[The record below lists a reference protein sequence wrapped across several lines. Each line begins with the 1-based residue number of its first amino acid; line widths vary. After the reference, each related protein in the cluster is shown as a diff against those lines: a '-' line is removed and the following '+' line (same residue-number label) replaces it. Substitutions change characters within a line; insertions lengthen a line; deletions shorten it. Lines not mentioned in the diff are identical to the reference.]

1 MFVSFRQYLPEKKN
15 DRDHIRGG
23 QIYSTRGRDRAG
35 RRNIAATLVAIRN
48 GKRKL
53 AVCFAKSCG
62 GGTDTNV
69 TS

>member
-1 MFVSFRQYLPEKKN
+1 MFVSFRQYLPGKKD
-15 DRDHIRGG
+15 DRDHIGSG
-23 QIYSTRGRDRAG
+23 KIHDTRGRDRAG

-62 GGTDTNV
+62 GGRDTNV